1 MKKQEKVLKT
11 TQTVPKTFDNH
22 QEQFRGGGAFKAS
35 CGDNGR
41 AKKILIPEDFYGR
54 WVWKRTIQKN
64 KLGFQIAINAT
75 INQLFVIK
83 LFSKMVSG
91 FKQMHVIIGFITT
104 CPCSLKDWP

>member
-22 QEQFRGGGAFKAS
+22 QEQFRGGAFKAS

-54 WVWKRTIQKN
+54 
-64 KLGFQIAINAT
+64 
-75 INQLFVIK
+75 
-83 LFSKMVSG
+83 
-91 FKQMHVIIGFITT
+91 
-104 CPCSLKDWP
+104 